1 MRAVGPGAAQPAAAP
16 EAEMLPEGVTIG
28 LEVISGQG
36 KGTVFPI
43 RRRVVVIGREQG
55 EIRIPDP
62 AISRRHASLEVLD
75 VPAVSSIDLPL
86 TIILRD
92 LSSTN
97 GTYHNGQLIA
107 FSRLADGDE
116 IHLGETI
123 LALSIDLAG
132 V

>member
-1 MRAVGPGAAQPAAAP
+1 MRPVGAPAADAAAAP
-16 EAEMLPEGVTIG
+16 QPEALPAGVGIS
-28 LEVISGQG
+28 LEVIAGTG

-43 RRRVVVIGREQG
+43 SRRVVVIGREQG
-55 EIRIPDP
+55 EIRINDP

-75 VPAVSSIDLPL
+75 APLVTAISLPL

-116 IHLGETI
+116 IRLGQTV
-123 LALSIDLAG
+123 LALSMDQ